1 MPPKEQHRTQ
11 RTGWLRASVLGAND
25 GVMSTASLVLGVAAA
40 HAAHNGIMIAGVSG
54 LVAGAMA
61 MAAGEYVSVSSQS
74 DTERADLA
82 LERRGLEE
90 NEIVEREELAEIYV
104 ERGLDLRLA
113 KEVAQQLMAHDALA
127 AHARDELG
135 ISDTLAARPLQ
146 AALASAASFIVGGA
160 VPLLTALVAPEA
172 TLPFFVGGLSLAFL
186 PFLGGLAAR
195 AGGASVT
202 VGALRVLFW
211 GALAM
216 GLTTQVGALFGTPSD
231 HPEDSQIIASH
242 EPQIF
247 DLSYGTAV
255 IPRLAQS
262 NVPMP
267 FSLNELSVNPKACP
281 SDGGQAF
288 SALTCSNVLN
298 LSDTFSTA
306 HFHTTWH
313 DSGNPKL
320 ARKRRARH

>member
-1 MPPKEQHRTQ
+1 MPPKEQHHTQ

-40 HAAHNGIMIAGVSG
+40 HTAHNDIMIAGVSG

-82 LERRGLEE
+82 LERRGLEA
-90 NEIVEREELAEIYV
+90 NEKFEREELAQIYV
-104 ERGLDLRLA
+104 KRGLDLRLA
-113 KEVAQQLMAHDALA
+113 REVAEKLMAQDALA

-135 ISDTLAARPLQ
+135 ITDTLAARPFQ
-146 AALASAASFIVGGA
+146 AALASATSFIVGGA
-160 VPLLTALVAPEA
+160 VPLLTAFLAPEA
-172 TLPFFVGGLSLAFL
+172 KLPVFVGGLSLAFL
-186 PFLGGLAAR
+186 PFLGGLAAQ
-195 AGGASVT
+195 AGGASVI

-216 GLTTQVGALFGTPSD
+216 GLTTQVGALFGTPS
-231 HPEDSQIIASH
+231 EYRRDSQFIATP
-242 EPQIF
+242 ELDIF
-247 DLSYGTAV
+247 NLSYSTAV

-267 FSLNELSVNPKACP
+267 FSLNEP
-281 SDGGQAF
+281 SAVPRLVRQ
-288 SALTCSNVLN
+288 
-298 LSDTFSTA
+298 
-306 HFHTTWH
+306 
-313 DSGNPKL
+313 
-320 ARKRRARH
+320 